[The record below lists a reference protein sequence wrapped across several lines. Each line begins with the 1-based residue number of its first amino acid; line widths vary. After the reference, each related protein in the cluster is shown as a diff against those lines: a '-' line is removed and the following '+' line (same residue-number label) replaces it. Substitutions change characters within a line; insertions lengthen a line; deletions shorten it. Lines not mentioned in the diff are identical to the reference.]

1 MEKKTQWVILSASIA
16 VAVSGFLIAFP
27 FQGQVSADH
36 DYWHT
41 FITNAN
47 STDSDNNA
55 TATAN
60 TTSTT
65 TTTTTTTANNTTP
78 APSTS
83 MTSDGSLDC
92 AAIASELGGIGI
104 PSGKVCDVVVVRQ
117 TPNIMGD
124 NGLVQSQFTLM
135 NSVLEFLPVE
145 NDVTGASEVYVMGDF
160 ALLETE
166 MNDVLGIVKA
176 NGWTVTGIHNHMIN
190 ETPKTS
196 FMHWEVQ
203 GDLETIIE
211 GANEAFT
218 ATSIKG

>member
-1 MEKKTQWVILSASIA
+1 MEKKPKLVLLAASIA

-41 FITNAN
+41 FVTNAN
-47 STDSDNNA
+47 STDSDTNS
-55 TATAN
+55 
-60 TTSTT
+60 TSTA
-65 TTTTTTTANNTTP
+65 TTTTTTANSTTP
-78 APSTS
+78 TQSTS
-83 MTSDGSLDC
+83 PTSDGSLDC
-92 AAIASELGGIGI
+92 AAIASELGGVGI
-104 PSGKVCDVVVVRQ
+104 PSGDVCDVVVVRK

-124 NGLVQSQFTLM
+124 NGLVQNQFTLM

-145 NDVTGASEVYVMGDF
+145 NDTTGASEVYVMGDF

-166 MNDVLGIVKA
+166 MNDVLTIVNA
-176 NGWTVTGIHNHMIN
+176 NSWTVTGIHNHMIN

-203 GDLETIIE
+203 GDLDTIIA